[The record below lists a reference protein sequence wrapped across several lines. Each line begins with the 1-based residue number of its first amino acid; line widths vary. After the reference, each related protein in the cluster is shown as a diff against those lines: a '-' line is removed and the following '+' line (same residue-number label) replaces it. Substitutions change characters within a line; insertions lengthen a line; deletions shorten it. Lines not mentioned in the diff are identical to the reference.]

1 MRSSCDLQ
9 VIWGRVVRL
18 LDVRLW
24 GLPLTLALVNVS
36 SERKEISEG
45 CEDKQP
51 T

>member
-24 GLPLTLALVNVS
+24 GLPLTLVLVNVS
-36 SERKEISEG
+36 SERKEISGG
-45 CEDKQP
+45 CDDKQP